1 MLLLL
6 VLPFATKWST
16 LIVFIHIVKL
26 TLGRVRK
33 LLGVRAWKR
42 FTSGFSREE
51 PVVSRFAETTA
62 HSQRRGRSLGRAWYS
77 WGDTHRAVTPTETRP
92 SLFINVG
99 RRGCAAGSF
108 RHYYESARKPTILLF
123 LSIALS
129 NPLDFDAYRGRM
141 TINWLDAW
149 NRAIVNRLA
158 TIASSFCLWKG
169 ETLGIFVN
177 SMNFDESWSKEGRF
191 VIVRLWIC
199 LCTFASFF

>member
-6 VLPFATKWST
+6 VLPFVTKWST
-16 LIVFIHIVKL
+16 LIVFIHVVKL
-26 TLGRVRK
+26 TLGRVHK
-33 LLGVRAWKR
+33 LLGVCAWKR

-77 WGDTHRAVTPTETRP
+77 WGDTHHAVTPTETRP

-123 LSIALS
+123 LSTALS
-129 NPLDFDAYRGRM
+129 NS
-141 TINWLDAW
+141 
-149 NRAIVNRLA
+149 RASMHTAAEWRL
-158 TIASSFCLWKG
+158 IGSPPGIRRLLIFSRLSLLHFVWGKQKRWKF
-169 ETLGIFVN
+169 L
-177 SMNFDESWSKEGRF
+177 
-191 VIVRLWIC
+191 
-199 LCTFASFF
+199 